1 MKFTPDLFEAA
12 LAGVKS
18 ELDGGR
24 MYYFAGP
31 VPASASAALDMVN
44 DHTQLV
50 MMTES
55 GDGLTGLTFDAPA
68 GNTLAKAAAEEW
80 SGPVSFSGAQDSEST
95 LTPTFFRFCP
105 AGDDGTAA
113 ADTPRLQGTIGGPS
127 SSADIKLTDG
137 TTLTDNGTNTR
148 GLALFSVTLST
159 V

>member
-1 MKFTPDLFEAA
+1 MKFTPDLFEDA
-12 LAGVKS
+12 LAGVKGA
-18 ELDGGR
+18 LDGGR

-31 VPASASAALDMVN
+31 VPASASAALDTAN

-55 GDGLTGLTFDAPA
+55 GDGSTGLNFDSPA

-80 SGPVSFSGAQDSEST
+80 SGLVAFSGAEAGEST

-105 AGDDGTAA
+105 SGDDGTTE

-159 V
+159 M